1 MFWCVYV
8 YALAPSFDY
17 VLFYLLYLLYSVA
30 YITDIDECAD
40 LTHSCSSDADC
51 TNIAGGYTCQCHP
64 GFTGDGMNCTG
75 ESSIISIW

>member
-1 MFWCVYV
+1 M
-8 YALAPSFDY
+8 
-17 VLFYLLYLLYSVA
+17 A

-75 ESSIISIW
+75 RSSIMSVW